1 MSKVA
6 SGTLAHSEV
15 GHLGEEATSVEEEI
29 SEAVEVSVET
39 KEEVTKDT
47 EAAANPIIAAG
58 HVAHH
63 QSVVANGVEDL
74 SYTRDMINAQ
84 HLERNASSAE
94 IWDTLPK
101 LAGQLDN
108 KNQAQGPP
116 VKKEEGHHSHQ
127 EEVQT
132 VRSQTKWNLMPLT
145 WSKFR

>member
-15 GHLGEEATSVEEEI
+15 VHLGEEATSVEEEI

-63 QSVVANGVEDL
+63 QSVFADGVEDL

-94 IWDTLPK
+94 RWDTSPK

-108 KNQAQGPP
+108 KNQAQGPT
-116 VKKEEGHHSHQ
+116 VKKEEGHSHQ

-145 WSKFR
+145 WSKFH

>member
-15 GHLGEEATSVEEEI
+15 VHLGEEATSVEEEI

-47 EAAANPIIAAG
+47 KAAANPIVAAG

-63 QSVVANGVEDL
+63 QIVVADGVEDL

-84 HLERNASSAE
+84 HLERNASSAGR
-94 IWDTLPK
+94 WDTSSK
-101 LAGQLDN
+101 LSEQLDN
-108 KNQAQGPP
+108 KDQAQGPT
-116 VKKEEGHHSHQ
+116 VKKEEGHSHQ